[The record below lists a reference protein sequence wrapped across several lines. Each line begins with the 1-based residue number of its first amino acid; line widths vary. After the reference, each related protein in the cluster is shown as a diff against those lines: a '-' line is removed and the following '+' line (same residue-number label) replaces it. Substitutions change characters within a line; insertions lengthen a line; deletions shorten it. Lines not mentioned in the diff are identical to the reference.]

1 MELVVL
7 LAFYLVALHVIWQ
20 LTDAVAG
27 ELLRPLMRIAR
38 TMARR
43 FTALLWTNP
52 MRQHGFLTTVWLWL
66 LIVAIALSLC
76 CLGGAAVAPGVA
88 IGFGGVLIVMWSVVA
103 LGWWVMRWRA
113 RRRYTPRPLQTRRRR
128 R

>member
-43 FTALLWTNP
+43 ITALVWTNP
-52 MRQHGFLTTVWLWL
+52 MRQHGFLTAAWLWL
-66 LIVAIALSLC
+66 LVLAIALSLC
-76 CLGGAAVAPGVA
+76 WLCIARVAPSGAV
-88 IGFGGVLIVMWSVVA
+88 GFGGVLIVLWTLVA
-103 LGWWVMRWRA
+103 LGWWCMRWWA